1 MKAPSSPTIVC
12 VLAWVLLLSLPL
24 LAIGGLAIAWTSE
37 MGTLSA
43 RIADSEDQLVRYRR
57 LIRTLPELRAEL
69 ERVRANESFKAFYFD
84 APTAA
89 LAGAELQR
97 QVQDIVT
104 AASGRLISTQI
115 LPGPPEESPPRVR
128 VRTQIQGSTETLL
141 DVLYDIEQA
150 RPFLF
155 VDQVSVRSSARPRQ
169 PASDRRGRMIRR
181 PPVNPAGELTVRLDI
196 FGFTLGG
203 DNR

>member
-1 MKAPSSPTIVC
+1 MRALSRPTIVC

-24 LAIGGLAIAWTSE
+24 LLVGGLAISWSGQ
-37 MGTLSA
+37 MSGLSG
-43 RIADSEDQLVRYRR
+43 RIADSEDQLSRFRR
-57 LIRTLPELRAEL
+57 MIGTLPELRAEL
-69 ERVRANESFKAFYFD
+69 ERVRSNESFKAFYFN

-104 AASGRLISTQI
+104 AANGRLISTQI

-141 DVLYDIEQA
+141 DVLYNLEQA

-155 VDQVSVRSSARPRQ
+155 VDQVSVRSSARPQQ
-169 PASDRRGRMIRR
+169 PAADPRGRAIRR
-181 PPVNPAGELTVRLDI
+181 PPVNPAGELTIRLDI

-203 DNR
+203 DT

>member
-1 MKAPSSPTIVC
+1 MSPQSPSKVVC
-12 VLAWVLLLSLPL
+12 ALAWALVIAVPL
-24 LAIGGLAIAWTSE
+24 LAIGGLAVYWAGQ
-37 MGTLSA
+37 MGDLSA
-43 RIADSEDQLVRYRR
+43 RIEQSEDQLVRYRR
-57 LIRTLPELRAEL
+57 MIQTLPDLRAEL
-69 ERVRANESFKAFYFD
+69 EEVRANETFKAFYFN
-84 APTAA
+84 APTPA

-97 QVQDIVT
+97 KVQDIVT
-104 AASGRLISTQI
+104 AANGRLISTQI
-115 LPGPPEESPPRVR
+115 LPGPPDESPPRVR

-155 VDQVSVRSSARPRQ
+155 VDQVSVRSSARPQQ
-169 PASDRRGRMIRR
+169 PARDPRGRAIRR

-203 DNR
+203 DT